1 MFVNFAEKNQPIK
14 RGRKQMYDE
23 MIVSATGCDRAE
35 VREITEIM
43 RDDIFHST
51 LDWQTREQLQEAAVL
66 AYIFMKDIEDE

>member
-1 MFVNFAEKNQPIK
+1 
-14 RGRKQMYDE
+14 MYDE
-23 MIVSATGCDRAE
+23 MIVSATGCDRDE